1 MSDSALLAP
10 PGPHL
15 PVVSHGEGVWL
26 VDEAGRRYLDGSSG
40 AVVTSLGHSNR
51 EIASALQKQAMLVAF
66 AHRTQFR
73 NRPAEELAAALVD
86 LVSPPLAR
94 AALLSSGSEANE
106 LAIKLAVR
114 FWQKQGQPRK
124 HGIISRWTSYHG
136 STLGALSAT
145 GHPARRRPFA
155 DLLHPFPRVSP
166 PYCLRCP
173 VGASPENCAEACLED
188 LEVAIQREG
197 PEQLAAFIAEPVVGA
212 AAGVL
217 VPPSG
222 YHERVREL
230 CDQYE
235 LLWIADEVM
244 SGCGRTGRW
253 LAVEHWDTV
262 PDLVTLGK
270 GLTGGYAP
278 LSAVLCTSKV
288 AAALGSD
295 ELGAA
300 AAHTYTNTPLPA
312 AVGLAALEV
321 MKRQDLVARAS
332 TLGVVLHEALVSLSQ
347 EIEIIGDVRGLGLL
361 QGVELVA
368 DRQTLEPFDPK
379 LRVTARLV
387 EAARHRGLF
396 VYPAALGIN
405 GQAGDAIVV
414 APPLIISETDIG
426 ELVTRLR
433 EALLDVSVDLNEAR
447 PPHGFLRGGGTTLGV
462 SGEESSSAVPA
473 RGSKSREEE

>member
-1 MSDSALLAP
+1 MSDPALLAP
-10 PGPHL
+10 PGLHL

-40 AVVTSLGHSNR
+40 AVVTSLGHGNA
-51 EIASALQKQAMLVAF
+51 EISAALQQQAMTVAF

-73 NRPAEELAAALVD
+73 NRPAEDLAAALVD
-86 LVSPPLAR
+86 LAPPPLAR

-106 LAIKLAVR
+106 LAMKLAVR
-114 FWQKQGQPRK
+114 FWQEQGQPRK

-188 LEVAIQREG
+188 FEVAIQREG
-197 PEQLAAFIAEPVVGA
+197 PERLAAFIAEPVVGA

-278 LSAVLCTSKV
+278 LSVVLCTSKV

-321 MKRQDLVARAS
+321 MKRQDLVGRAS
-332 TLGVVLHEALVSLSQ
+332 ALGVVLHEALASLSQ
-347 EIEIIGDVRGLGLL
+347 EIEMIGDVRGLGLL

-379 LRVTARLV
+379 LRVTARIV
-387 EAARHRGLF
+387 EAARHRGLL
-396 VYPAALGIN
+396 VYPAPLGIN

-433 EALLDVSVDLNEAR
+433 EALLDVSLNLNEAG
-447 PPHGFLRGGGTTLGV
+447 PPHGFPRGGGTTLEVG
-462 SGEESSSAVPA
+462 GKESSSVVSV

>member
-1 MSDSALLAP
+1 MSDLALFAP

-40 AVVTSLGHSNR
+40 AVVTSLGHGNA
-51 EIASALQKQAMLVAF
+51 EIAAALQQQAMTVAF
-66 AHRTQFR
+66 AHRTQFH

-86 LVSPPLAR
+86 LAPPPLAR

-106 LAIKLAVR
+106 LAMKLAIR
-114 FWQKQGQPRK
+114 FWQEQGQPRK
-124 HGIISRWTSYHG
+124 YSIISRWTSYHG

-145 GHPARRRPFA
+145 GHPARRRAFA
-155 DLLHPFPRVSP
+155 DLLHPFPRVAP

-173 VGASPENCAEACLED
+173 VGSSPESCAEACLED
-188 LEVAIQREG
+188 LETAILREG
-197 PEQLAAFIAEPVVGA
+197 PDRLAAFIAEPVVGA
-212 AAGVL
+212 AAGIL

-230 CDQYE
+230 CDRYE
-235 LLWIADEVM
+235 ILWIADEVM

-253 LAVEHWDTV
+253 LAIEHWDAV

-270 GLTGGYAP
+270 GLSGGYAP
-278 LSAVLCTSKV
+278 LSAVLCTSEV
-288 AAALGSD
+288 AAVLGPG

-300 AAHTYTNTPLPA
+300 TAHTYTNTPLPA
-312 AVGLAALEV
+312 AVGLATLEV
-321 MKRQDLVARAS
+321 MKRKDLVARAS
-332 TLGVVLHEALVSLSQ
+332 TLGAVLHEALDLLSQ

-361 QGVELVA
+361 RGIELVA
-368 DRQTLEPFDPK
+368 DRQTLDPFDPE

-387 EAARHRGLF
+387 EAARRRGLL

-405 GQAGDAIVV
+405 GRAGDAIIV
-414 APPLIISETDIG
+414 APPLIISESEIG
-426 ELVTRLR
+426 ELVSRLR
-433 EALLDVSVDLNEAR
+433 GALLDVRRALN
-447 PPHGFLRGGGTTLGV
+447 
-462 SGEESSSAVPA
+462 EESSSEAPVQNA
-473 RGSKSREEE
+473 RRRKEK

>member
-1 MSDSALLAP
+1 MSDPALLAP

-15 PVVSHGEGVWL
+15 PIVSHGEDVWL

-40 AVVTSLGHSNR
+40 AVVSSLGHGNA
-51 EIASALQKQAMLVAF
+51 EIAAALQQQAMTVAF

-73 NRPAEELAAALVD
+73 NRPAEELAAALVE
-86 LVSPPLAR
+86 LAPPPLAR

-106 LAIKLAVR
+106 LAMKLAIR
-114 FWQKQGQPRK
+114 FWQEQGRPRK

-145 GHPARRRPFA
+145 GHPARRRAFA

-173 VGASPENCAEACLED
+173 AGASTESCAEACLND

-197 PEQLAAFIAEPVVGA
+197 PERLAAFIAEPVVGA
-212 AAGVL
+212 AAGIL

-222 YHERVREL
+222 YHEGVREL
-230 CDQYE
+230 CDRYE

-253 LAVEHWDTV
+253 LAVEHWEAV

-270 GLTGGYAP
+270 GLSGGYAP

-288 AAALGSD
+288 AAALGPG

-300 AAHTYTNTPLPA
+300 TAHTYTNTPLPA

-321 MKRQDLVARAS
+321 MKRQGLVARAS
-332 TLGVVLHEALVSLSQ
+332 ALGVVLHEALASLSE
-347 EIEIIGDVRGLGLL
+347 EIEMIGDVRGLGLL
-361 QGVELVA
+361 RGVELVA
-368 DRQTLEPFDPK
+368 DRETLEPFDPE

-387 EAARHRGLF
+387 EAARHRGLL

-405 GQAGDAIVV
+405 GQSGDAIVV
-414 APPLIISETDIG
+414 APPLIISETEIK
-426 ELVTRLR
+426 ELVARLR
-433 EALLDVSVDLNEAR
+433 EALLDVGRVLN
-447 PPHGFLRGGGTTLGV
+447 
-462 SGEESSSAVPA
+462 EESSFAASVQD
-473 RGSKSREEE
+473 GNSREEE

>member
-40 AVVTSLGHSNR
+40 AVVTSLGHGNA
-51 EIASALQKQAMLVAF
+51 EIAAALQKQAMIVAF

-86 LVSPPLAR
+86 LASPPLAH

-124 HGIISRWTSYHG
+124 HSIISRWTSYHG

-197 PEQLAAFIAEPVVGA
+197 PERLAAFIAEPVVGA

-332 TLGVVLHEALVSLSQ
+332 ALGVVLREALASLSQ
-347 EIEIIGDVRGLGLL
+347 EIDMIGDVRGLGLL

-368 DRQTLEPFDPK
+368 NRQTLEPFDPK

-387 EAARHRGLF
+387 EAARHRGLL

-405 GQAGDAIVV
+405 GQAGDAIVI

-433 EALLDVSVDLNEAR
+433 EALLDVSLNLNEAG
-447 PPHGFLRGGGTTLGV
+447 PPHGYLRGGGTTLEV
-462 SGEESSSAVPA
+462 SGEESSSAVSV
-473 RGSKSREEE
+473 RGRKSQEEE